1 MNADYFVLMGA
12 FTLGDCQYFVA
23 KFLSSI
29 TPEILFKVIKYMNK
43 SNQRFLWTDRE
54 ENVFKKR
61 ILLIRMSSVDTFL
74 IKSCISVELFLFL
87 VD

>member
-1 MNADYFVLMGA
+1 MNADYFVLMGT

-43 SNQRFLWTDRE
+43 SNHRFLWIDRE
-54 ENVFKKR
+54 ENVFKKI
-61 ILLIRMSSVDTFL
+61 ILLMRMSSVHTFL
-74 IKSCISVELFLFL
+74 IESCISV
-87 VD
+87 